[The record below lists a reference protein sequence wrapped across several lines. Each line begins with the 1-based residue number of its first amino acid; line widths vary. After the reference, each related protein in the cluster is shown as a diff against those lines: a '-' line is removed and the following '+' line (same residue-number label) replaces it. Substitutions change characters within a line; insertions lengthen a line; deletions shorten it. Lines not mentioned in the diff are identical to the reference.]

1 MNMAKPTSTLDVEVL
16 LSEAVGGIRRLER
29 LVEVYKEKGKPN
41 ALVKP
46 KGRLKPED
54 WNRLNKAVQRMGGQ
68 WKQKEALWI
77 IPLERK

>member
-1 MNMAKPTSTLDVEVL
+1 MAKPTSTLDVEVL
-16 LSEAVGGIRRLER
+16 LSDAVGGIRHLEK
-29 LVEVYKEKGKPN
+29 LVEVYEEKGKPN

-46 KGRLKPED
+46 KGKLRLED